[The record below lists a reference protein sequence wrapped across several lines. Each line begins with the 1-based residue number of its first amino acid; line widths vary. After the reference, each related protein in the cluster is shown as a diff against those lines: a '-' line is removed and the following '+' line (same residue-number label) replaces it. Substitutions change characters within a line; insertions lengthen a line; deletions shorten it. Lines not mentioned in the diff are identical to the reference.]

1 MSKDDPKG
9 GLLSKVARFVLHP
22 TVNWSEIDAPLAGTG
37 SDKDRRMMRAAIER
51 KRRNDFVRKREF
63 DMLREALRQRQERAA
78 GQISGA
84 ASSVFPN
91 SDAGS
96 SGSSGNSGRKE
107 RTIEKIARIEA
118 QMSHNWHRRRP
129 GEEPNER
136 DRLHIGGRGPAQHG
150 PTSGVTVAGHLETR
164 PFEGNWSDVADSLN
178 ARRKAEAQEDTLAID
193 MIPLAGVDVS
203 SRPPLAPD
211 GPGGAAGA
219 VGAVGA
225 GVADGQQVS
234 VVEEAALRF
243 ANGDDVAAE
252 QALRAAMAQEV
263 DSKAGRFAWLA
274 LLDFYHARG
283 DVENFEE
290 TAVEFNE
297 LFGGR
302 VPRWPGYEGGAAGRY
317 SGSITVRTDAAQ
329 TPADVPHGGSEGGGT
344 PAVWTCP
351 VMLDTQAVDA
361 AHTAMAGQH
370 SQRWMDWSALVSA
383 DVAAAQTLLERV
395 REWTTWPVEFRFAGG
410 GVLRRRLKASTPSGR
425 RENNPMWWHL
435 RLELLRLMHRQEE
448 FDLVALDFCVTY
460 GVLPP
465 DWVPPANRFQVADT
479 LPVSAVLAHAPTELA
494 GLATEVGPFDTMA
507 WPSVVSD
514 TELMSTPPM
523 DAGSTLPMTRSVA
536 ADTVLLPP
544 ATPVLRGTLRGDVS
558 AQIRQLQQAA
568 SQHPADQPFQVDCAH
583 LNRID
588 FVAAG
593 NLLQW
598 LLGLSARGQKAE
610 LLHVHRLIA
619 AFLHVVGI
627 DDSVVVRLREY

>member
-22 TVNWSEIDAPLAGTG
+22 TVNWSELDGPLPGTG
-37 SDKDRRMMRAAIER
+37 SDQDRRVMRAAIER

-78 GQISGA
+78 GQIGGG
-84 ASSVFPN
+84 ASSVFPH
-91 SDAGS
+91 SDSGGS
-96 SGSSGNSGRKE
+96 GHSARKE

-129 GEEPNER
+129 GEEPEPR
-136 DRLHIGGRGPAQHG
+136 ERLHIAGRGPAQHG
-150 PTSGVTVAGHLETR
+150 PTSGVTVAGHLEQQ
-164 PFEGNWSDVADSLN
+164 PFGGSWSEVADSVQ
-178 ARRKAEAQEDTLAID
+178 ARRSPQPAASPNPLAID
-193 MIPLAGVDVS
+193 MLPMAGVDVS
-203 SRPPLAPD
+203 SRPPLAPE
-211 GPGGAAGA
+211 GPAVAAGA
-219 VGAVGA
+219 
-225 GVADGQQVS
+225 QVS

-252 QALRAAMAQEV
+252 QALRAAMAQSA
-263 DSKAGRFAWLA
+263 DSKAGRFVWLS
-274 LLDFYHARG
+274 LLDFHHARG

-297 LFGGR
+297 LFGGK
-302 VPRWPGYEGGAAGRY
+302 VPRWPGYDGGSSGRY
-317 SGSITVRTDAAQ
+317 AGSITVRNQPEQDSAAGL
-329 TPADVPHGGSEGGGT
+329 THAAREDGGT

-351 VMLDTQAVDA
+351 VLLDVAAVDA
-361 AHTAMAGQH
+361 AHAAMVGQH
-370 SQRWMDWSALVSA
+370 SQRWLDWSALVSA
-383 DVAAAQTLLERV
+383 DALAAQALLDRV

-425 RENNPMWWHL
+425 RENNPLWWHL
-435 RLELLRLMHRQEE
+435 RLEMLRLMHRQEE

-465 DWVPPANRFQVADT
+465 DWVVSANRFRLADT
-479 LPVSAVLAHAPTELA
+479 LPVGAALAQAPTELA
-494 GLATEVGPFDTMA
+494 ALATELGPFDTMA

-514 TELMSTPPM
+514 TELMPHPPLDAASTM
-523 DAGSTLPMTRSVA
+523 PMTRSP
-536 ADTVLLPP
+536 DTGAPTQIP
-544 ATPVLRGTLRGDVS
+544 GGSGRAVLRGALRGDIA
-558 AQIRQLQQAA
+558 AQIRQLQQTLAK
-568 SQHPADQPFQVDCAH
+568 HPSDTPFQVECAH
-583 LNRID
+583 LSRID

-598 LLGLSARGQKAE
+598 LLGLSARGQKVE
-610 LLHVHRLIA
+610 LVHVHRLIA

>member
-22 TVNWSEIDAPLAGTG
+22 TVNWSEIDAPLPGTG

-63 DMLREALRQRQERAA
+63 DMLREALRQRQERLA
-78 GQISGA
+78 GQVSGA

-91 SDAGS
+91 SEA
-96 SGSSGNSGRKE
+96 GSSGNSGRKE
-107 RTIEKIARIEA
+107 KTIEKIARIEA

-164 PFEGNWSDVADSLN
+164 PFEGSWSDVAENLN
-178 ARRKAEAQEDTLAID
+178 ARRKAEFSEDTLAID

-203 SRPPLAPD
+203 SRPPLAPES
-211 GPGGAAGA
+211 PGSRQGG
-219 VGAVGA
+219 

-274 LLDFYHARG
+274 LLDFFHARG

-297 LFGGR
+297 LFGGK

-317 SGSITVRTDAAQ
+317 SGSVTVRNEAAQ
-329 TPADVPHGGSEGGGT
+329 AAAAEVPHGAREGGGP

-351 VMLDTQAVDA
+351 VMLSAQAVEA
-361 AHTAMAGQH
+361 AHAAMAGQH
-370 SQRWMDWSALVSA
+370 SQRWIDWSTLVSA
-383 DVAAAQTLLERV
+383 DLAAAQALLERV

-425 RENNPMWWHL
+425 RENNPLWWHL

-465 DWVPPANRFQVADT
+465 DWVAPANRFQVADT
-479 LPVSAVLAHAPTELA
+479 LPISAALSHAPTEMA

-514 TELMSTPPM
+514 TELMSTPPL
-523 DAGSTLPMTRSVA
+523 DAASTLPQTRSPA
-536 ADTVLLPP
+536 ADTVLLAP
-544 ATPVLRGTLRGDVS
+544 AVPELRGTLRGDIS
-558 AQIRQLQQAA
+558 PQIRQLQEAA
-568 SQHPADQPFQVDCAH
+568 ARHPADGPFQVDCAH

-627 DDSVVVRLREY
+627 DDSVIVRLREY